1 MFFDRTPATPLLTR
15 QDVPDLPTALND
27 VSSIFNPGAIR
38 IDGTTTLLC
47 RVQTRGRR
55 TVTWAATSTDGT
67 TFAFAPRPVEFL
79 GLDGLVDPGS
89 GAPLTVYHNYDA
101 RITPCEDRL
110 YVVTALDT
118 NLGCRLAIW
127 QTDDFCQLRLIG
139 LTGNYDTRNGV
150 LFPQLIG
157 GRFAMLERPNT
168 TRTAGGPTTG
178 DPTTGD
184 SVRLITS
191 ADLTTWRDEG
201 PVFGGQPHFWDELV
215 GSGPPPLAMDAGW
228 LHIYHGV
235 ATHFQSAN
243 IYQAGAVLLDRD
255 DPTVV
260 LGRTRENILEPR
272 LDWEVSGQVP
282 NVVFPSGLTV
292 TGTGDKALLNLY
304 YGAADTVI
312 GRATAP
318 VAKILA
324 ACL

>member
-1 MFFDRTPATPLLTR
+1 MSFNRSPAKPLLTR
-15 QDVPDLPTALND
+15 QDVPDLPPALRD
-27 VSSIFNPGAIR
+27 VSSVFNPGAIR
-38 IDGTTTLLC
+38 LDGTTTLLC

-55 TVTWAATSTDGT
+55 TVTWAATSSDGLA
-67 TFAFAPRPVEFL
+67 FEFAPQPAEFL
-79 GLDGLVDPGS
+79 GLDDLVDPRD
-89 GAPLTVYHNYDA
+89 GASLTVFHNYDP
-101 RITPCEDRL
+101 RITYCEGHL

-118 NLGCRLAIW
+118 NRGCRLAIW
-127 QTDDFCQLRLIG
+127 RTDDFSRLHLVG
-139 LTGNYDTRNGV
+139 LTGDYDTRNGV

-168 TRTAGGPTTG
+168 TRTTGGPTTG
-178 DPTTGD
+178 NG
-184 SVRLITS
+184 VRLITS
-191 ADLTTWRDEG
+191 ADLTNWRDEG
-201 PVFGGQPHFWDELV
+201 PVFGGQPHYWDELV
-215 GSGPPPLAMDAGW
+215 GSGPPPLATEAGW

-282 NVVFPSGLTV
+282 NVVFPSGLTT
-292 TGTGDKALLNLY
+292 TGAGDKAVLNLY

-318 VAKILA
+318 VANILA